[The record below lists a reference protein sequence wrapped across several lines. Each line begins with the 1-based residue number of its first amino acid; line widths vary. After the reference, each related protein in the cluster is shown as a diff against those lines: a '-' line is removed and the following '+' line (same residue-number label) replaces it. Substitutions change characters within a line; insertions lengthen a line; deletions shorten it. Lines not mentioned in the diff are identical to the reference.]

1 MYNKKDDA
9 NIKGQY
15 ISNEA
20 LIYYENNLCSKILK
34 NKEIL
39 LNNLELQKGSKT
51 NRNNNKYYLNFE
63 EFYSLIKSK
72 IIIYQNNYFDIVIR
86 KLYNENF
93 DLRTNKLNILNL
105 IYKINLEQNNTLEYE
120 NQVNNSDII
129 NNLQNKTRKK
139 FLHRINSLKD
149 DIQINSFKNKILG
162 KEEILN
168 KSERK
173 ITNFIKLDKSSLDI
187 VNNIGK
193 TNYLND
199 FSKLNSL
206 KLEFENNKKNKNS
219 DIINLI

>member
-1 MYNKKDDA
+1 M
-9 NIKGQY
+9 
-15 ISNEA
+15 
-20 LIYYENNLCSKILK
+20 
-34 NKEIL
+34 
-39 LNNLELQKGSKT
+39 
-51 NRNNNKYYLNFE
+51 
-63 EFYSLIKSK
+63 
-72 IIIYQNNYFDIVIR
+72 
-86 KLYNENF
+86 
-93 DLRTNKLNILNL
+93 
-105 IYKINLEQNNTLEYE
+105 
-120 NQVNNSDII
+120 
-129 NNLQNKTRKK
+129 
-139 FLHRINSLKD
+139 
-149 DIQINSFKNKILG
+149 G